1 MIVAKLP
8 DKDYGE
14 NEFGFRYMLY
24 TCQYYEDTSEDDLG
38 EILND
43 AVDEVKGII
52 EENPDKDNIME

>member
-1 MIVAKLP
+1 
-8 DKDYGE
+8 
-14 NEFGFRYMLY
+14 MLY